1 MCLCVWRASVGSDC
15 GAPRQ
20 TNFYDTRIRDHQ
32 AELQS
37 FEGQQA
43 SLQLALDEQHAA
55 LSRERATLLEALED
69 ERRAVGTMTARA
81 VTKSHKL
88 EEDEAALRR
97 KEAMV
102 RELEEGIR
110 GKVPNS
116 LPAQPELIHPS

>member
-1 MCLCVWRASVGSDC
+1 M
-15 GAPRQ
+15 
-20 TNFYDTRIRDHQ
+20 
-32 AELQS
+32 
-37 FEGQQA
+37 
-43 SLQLALDEQHAA
+43 ALDEQRAA

-69 ERRAVGTMTARA
+69 ERRAVGTITARA